1 MKPTKWGFKL
11 WVLCDS
17 CNGYTWNFSV
27 YRGKEGEAVS
37 SKGLSYDVGMKM
49 VEGLENQ
56 GYIVYTD
63 NFYPSPKLFND
74 LVQNGF
80 GAVGTIDPSRRRCPS
95 VLVLQKKKILRPLFP
110 RGYGVWIRENRI
122 LFALWKDTKVVCVA
136 STVHSGHSCNQVK
149 RRTKSSSGVQ
159 EQMVP
164 IPRAI
169 FDYNKKWEE

>member
-1 MKPTKWGFKL
+1 M
-11 WVLCDS
+11 
-17 CNGYTWNFSV
+17 
-27 YRGKEGEAVS
+27 
-37 SKGLSYDVGMKM
+37 
-49 VEGLENQ
+49 
-56 GYIVYTD
+56 
-63 NFYPSPKLFND
+63 
-74 LVQNGF
+74 
-80 GAVGTIDPSRRRCPS
+80 GTIDPSRRRCPS
-95 VLVLQKKKILRPLFP
+95 VLVLQKKKMLRPLFP